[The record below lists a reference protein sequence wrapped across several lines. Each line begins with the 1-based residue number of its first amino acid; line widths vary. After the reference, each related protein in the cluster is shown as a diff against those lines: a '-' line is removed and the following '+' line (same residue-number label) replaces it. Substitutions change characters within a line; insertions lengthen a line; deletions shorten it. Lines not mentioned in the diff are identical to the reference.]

1 MNNNTNMLANENKP
15 SLNNFDAGQMN
26 SENEERYVG
35 QLVNGLRHGKGT
47 VYYKD
52 NGKVKYKV
60 ILFVVNMK
68 DLGNYMIKRE
78 QLSIKD
84 FLKIINM
91 KEMENYMKVILI
103 ILAHL

>member
-1 MNNNTNMLANENKP
+1 MNNNTNMLADVNKP

-52 NGKVKYKV
+52 NGKVKYEGD
-60 ILFVVNMK
+60 FVCGKYEGFGELYDKKGAIKYKGFFKINK
-68 DLGNYMIKRE
+68 YEGNG
-78 QLSIKD
+78 
-84 FLKIINM
+84 
-91 KEMENYMKVILI
+91 
-103 ILAHL
+103 